1 MTPLIV
7 CRCKRYICAGKKTVF
22 YWSPIQFGW
31 IVISPMFPKVKRY
44 SEPHWRRFALSARCR
59 WGIIGSTS
67 SKSPGGVGWKL
78 FHPTNGWN
86 MMEWY
91 LWHVQEKLYSV
102 ELFFFCDPFNLSM
115 ALLLY
120 VTFGG
125 EVLPISVLGCKFVIK
140 HATWTKCLPN
150 YIAQSSYSLSNL
162 VCYVLV
168 VLCHTRKN
176 SIRPKTIQNAYPC
189 P

>member
-7 CRCKRYICAGKKTVF
+7 CRCKRYICAGKKNVF

-102 ELFFFCDPFNLSM
+102 ELFFFAIHLICPWRFCCMLPLGGKCFLSQCLGVS
-115 ALLLY
+115 LLLNMQ
-120 VTFGG
+120 
-125 EVLPISVLGCKFVIK
+125 LGRNAYLITLLNQVI
-140 HATWTKCLPN
+140 
-150 YIAQSSYSLSNL
+150 
-162 VCYVLV
+162 VLV
-168 VLCHTRKN
+168 T
-176 SIRPKTIQNAYPC
+176 
-189 P
+189 